1 MDKIDVKKDVRYV
14 AAMMADVP
22 MFIAHEIKSGI
33 RANDSSVFTF
43 ALTDNITAAL
53 KSTDKDTMR
62 EVIRQYSREH
72 SIHEQFTILPIE
84 ITYRIIDY
92 EG

>member
-14 AAMMADVP
+14 AAMMSEVP
-22 MFIAHEIKSGI
+22 MFIAHEVRSGI
-33 RANDSSVFTF
+33 RDNSSGVFSF
-43 ALTDNITAAL
+43 ALTDNIAAAL

-62 EVIRQYSREH
+62 EVIRQYQREH
-72 SIHEQFTILPIE
+72 SIREQFTILPIE

-92 EG
+92 EK

>member
-22 MFIAHEIKSGI
+22 MFIAHEVKSGV
-33 RANDSSVFTF
+33 RTNSDELFSF
-43 ALTDNITAAL
+43 ALTDNIAAAL
-53 KSTDKDTMR
+53 KSPDKDTMR
-62 EVIRQYSREH
+62 EVIEMYERDH
-72 SIHEQFTILPIE
+72 SIFERFAILPIE
-84 ITYRIIDY
+84 VSYRIIDY